1 MRDTAAV
8 ITGDREV
15 VGVPP
20 TQEDPGKAARAA
32 SGIPVVPAFDGY
44 RTLAIAGVVLFHVL
58 QVSGA
63 LAAEGD
69 SPAGIAMWGV
79 LPAGSL
85 TTLFIVSGFVMFLPA
100 AARGGD
106 LGPVGAFA
114 IRRAARLLPAYW
126 VCLVVALILIATLAP
141 VGFGE
146 PGIAE
151 VIAHFGGVQTP
162 MLLFDGPVPGFGGSF
177 DLGFGVVP
185 PVWTFSV
192 EVGFYILLPLV
203 ARTYF
208 RHPFLGLVVAG
219 LTVVAWRVV
228 ATNIDAVASPFGIG
242 PSPAREARF
251 ELFYASQLPNWL
263 LALAC
268 GMTCAWVYVKLR
280 GRLGGPRLERLGLR
294 GLAVAVPVLLLI
306 FFAAGHAA
314 VNDPNPSTGLFAR
327 QSLAL
332 TLAMPLALG
341 ATMLA
346 FSFAPSRLQSPVGS
360 GPIRWLADISYSV
373 FLIHFAVIW
382 VSATQFSL
390 PTGSLLAAVPWLAI
404 VFPASGL
411 YAWASTVFLER
422 PVRRWARRFAVHP
435 ERGMAGLA

>member
-1 MRDTAAV
+1 M
-8 ITGDREV
+8 
-15 VGVPP
+15 VPSAR
-20 TQEDPGKAARAA
+20 EDPGKAARAA

-63 LAAEGD
+63 LIAEGD
-69 SPAGIAMWGV
+69 SLTGIAMWGV

-85 TTLFIVSGFVMFLPA
+85 ITLFIVSGFVMFLPA

-114 IRRAARLLPAYW
+114 IRRAARLVPAYW

-141 VGFGE
+141 LGFVG

-151 VIAHFGGVQTP
+151 VIAHFGLVQTP
-162 MLLFDGPVPGFGGSF
+162 ILLFDGPVLGFGGSF

-185 PVWTFSV
+185 PVWTLSV

-219 LTVVAWRVV
+219 LIVVAWHVA
-228 ATNIDAVASPFGIG
+228 ATNIDAVVSPFGID
-242 PSPAREARF
+242 PSPATEARF
-251 ELFYASQLPNWL
+251 ELYYASQLPTWL

-268 GMTCAWVYVKLR
+268 GMTCAWVYVQLR
-280 GRLGGPRLERLGLR
+280 GRLGALQLERIGLR
-294 GLAVAVPVLLLI
+294 GLAVAVPVLLVI
-306 FFAAGHAA
+306 FFAAGSAA
-314 VNDPNPSTGLFAR
+314 VNDPNPSSGLFAR

-332 TLAMPLALG
+332 TLAMPLAIG

-346 FSFAPSRLQSPVGS
+346 FSFAPSRLQSPVGR
-360 GPIRWLADISYSV
+360 GPVRWLADISYSV
-373 FLIHFAVIW
+373 YLIHFAVIW
-382 VSATQFSL
+382 VCITQFSL
-390 PTGSLLAAVPWLAI
+390 PTGSLLAAVPWLAV

-411 YAWASTVFLER
+411 YAWASTVLLER
-422 PVRRWARRFAVHP
+422 PVRRWARRLAVNR
-435 ERGMAGLA
+435 ERGAAGVA